1 MTFLVWI
8 NIQYYFR
15 PLYTLDMGVVEIEAR
30 KVRRTGQI
38 QNAILTTLLVGGMIV
53 IGAAPRLDLL
63 KLLGARKRN
72 PYRLKYQINDTLLR
86 LVRKGLVTFV
96 EKDGKKFARLTS
108 AGTERLKLEQQK
120 AALRLQKNKRWD
132 KRWRVIIFDI
142 PEYRRGTR
150 DKLRL
155 TMRSTGFY
163 RLQDSVWLYPYDC
176 ENFIALLKADL
187 KTGNAILYMV
197 VEKIENDQK
206 IREVFGL
213 S

>member
-1 MTFLVWI
+1 
-8 NIQYYFR
+8 
-15 PLYTLDMGVVEIEAR
+15 MGVVETEAR

-38 QNAILTTLLVGGMIV
+38 QNAILTTLLVGGMIA

-96 EKDGKKFARLTS
+96 EKDGRKFARLTP
-108 AGTERLKLEQQK
+108 AGTKQLELEQQK

-142 PEYRRGTR
+142 PERRRGVR
-150 DKLRL
+150 GRLRAI
-155 TMRSTGFY
+155 MQECGFV
-163 RLQDSVWLYPYDC
+163 RLQDSGWVYPHDC
-176 ENFIALLKADL
+176 EELMVLLKAEL
-187 KTGNAILYMV
+187 KAGSSVLYMV
-197 VEKIENDQK
+197 VEKIENDLWLK
-206 IREVFGL
+206 NHFSL
-213 S
+213 

>member
-1 MTFLVWI
+1 MGLVE
-8 NIQYYFR
+8 
-15 PLYTLDMGVVEIEAR
+15 TGAR

-38 QNAILTTLLVGGMIV
+38 QNAILTTLLVGGMIA

-96 EKDGKKFARLTS
+96 EKDGRKFARLTP
-108 AGTERLKLEQQK
+108 AGTERLRLEQQK
-120 AALRLQKNKRWD
+120 AALLLQKNKRWD
-132 KRWRVIIFDI
+132 KRWRVVIFDI

-155 TMRSTGFY
+155 TMRTSGFY

-176 ENFIALLKADL
+176 EDFMTLVKADL
-187 KTGNAILYMV
+187 KIGNAILYMV
-197 VEKIENDQK
+197 VEKIENDGK
-206 IREVFGL
+206 IKAHFAL
-213 S
+213 N

>member
-1 MTFLVWI
+1 
-8 NIQYYFR
+8 
-15 PLYTLDMGVVEIEAR
+15 MGVVETEAR

-38 QNAILTTLLVGGMIV
+38 QNAILTTLLVGGMIA

-96 EKDGKKFARLTS
+96 EKDGRKFARLTP
-108 AGTERLKLEQQK
+108 AGTKQLELEQQK

-142 PEYRRGTR
+142 PERRRGVR
-150 DKLRL
+150 GRLRAI
-155 TMRSTGFY
+155 MQECGFV
-163 RLQDSVWLYPYDC
+163 RLQDSVWVYPHDC
-176 ENFIALLKADL
+176 EELIVLLKAEL
-187 KTGNAILYMV
+187 KAGSSVLYMV
-197 VEKIENDQK
+197 VEKIENDLWLK
-206 IREVFGL
+206 NHFSL
-213 S
+213 